1 MSPVLQALA
10 ALVPPIG
17 VGLVFWLVI
26 RSIVQ
31 ADRRERAAMAALDAQ
46 ARDAAS
52 GVAGQGVRPA
62 PAANGAAPEAANGTD
77 DVPTGGTDAPRAD

>member
-1 MSPVLQALA
+1 MGPVLEGLA

-46 ARDAAS
+46 
-52 GVAGQGVRPA
+52 
-62 PAANGAAPEAANGTD
+62 E
-77 DVPTGGTDAPRAD
+77 RADRHEAPHGAGADPGAGDAGADAQAPGRDD

>member
-46 ARDAAS
+46 QRAAS
-52 GVAGQGVRPA
+52 A
-62 PAANGAAPEAANGTD
+62 GAAPPPAPLDGS
-77 DVPTGGTDAPRAD
+77 DAGDGPVESSQRD

>member
-1 MSPVLQALA
+1 MGPVLEGLA

-46 ARDAAS
+46 ERAGRDEAPDD
-52 GVAGQGVRPA
+52 AGAGPGAGPGADDADAGAQA
-62 PAANGAAPEAANGTD
+62 PGRD
-77 DVPTGGTDAPRAD
+77 D

>member
-1 MSPVLQALA
+1 MGPVLEGLA

-46 ARDAAS
+46 ERAGRDEAPDD
-52 GVAGQGVRPA
+52 AGAGRGAGPGAGPGADDADAGAQA
-62 PAANGAAPEAANGTD
+62 PGRD
-77 DVPTGGTDAPRAD
+77 D

>member
-1 MSPVLQALA
+1 MSPALQALA

-46 ARDAAS
+46 ERAASDAAS
-52 GVAGQGVRPA
+52 DSPAEPDTPAGSEGP
-62 PAANGAAPEAANGTD
+62 
-77 DVPTGGTDAPRAD
+77 GGQADHPRLD